1 MKPNVIIIMADQLR
15 FDALG
20 RGFTPNIDSIRE
32 SGVDF
37 RRAYCA
43 CPLCVPAR
51 GAFFTGKY
59 PNTNGSLI
67 NPWLPY
73 DSYYGDVHKGIENL
87 YSMMEKDWCSIH
99 SGKQH
104 LFTEGGKLEDTDPD
118 TVWASTEKTYKEF
131 LAAEGVRMPGGPYFK
146 SPVPEMKGGAY
157 TRVTRYSNAN
167 TGCYDQDEKYYF
179 DRYFADKAVEA
190 IRKRDKSR
198 PLLLNAMFLAPHPP
212 LEIPEPWY
220 SKICDDDFELPE
232 NVGMFYPHQSPLQ
245 MYNLTGV
252 VGARY
257 KRNEWKE
264 SWRVYLGLVA
274 MLDDCVG
281 QVLSALKE
289 EGLYDDSI
297 IIFTADHGEMLG
309 SHSLFQKMCMY
320 EESAHVPLFIRF
332 PESEH
337 KDIDRVVSH
346 IDVLP
351 TLVDYLSIE
360 HDGSFDGRSLI
371 PLIHGDSSDNDDTA
385 YIQFDGNGARS
396 NFQRCIVRGRY
407 KLIVDFFKDET
418 FFELYDVVSDP
429 QETENLLFTGGY
441 DAIAIELCHLL
452 SVHMEETSDMIASPV
467 LNPEE
472 FRRIYGDIPT
482 KR

>member
-1 MKPNVIIIMADQLR
+1 MRPNVIVIMADQLR

-32 SGVDF
+32 HGIDF
-37 RRAYCA
+37 TRAYCA
-43 CPLCVPAR
+43 SPLCVPAR
-51 GAFFTGKY
+51 GAFFTGRH

-73 DSYYGDVHKGIENL
+73 DAYYGDVHKGIDNL
-87 YSMMEKDWCSIH
+87 YTLMEDDWCSIH

-104 LFTEGGKLEDTDPD
+104 LFTEGGKLEDMDAKTI
-118 TVWASTEKTYKEF
+118 WASTEKTYKEY
-131 LAAEGVRMPGGPYFK
+131 LAGEGARMPGGPYFK
-146 SPVPEMKGGAY
+146 SPVPEMKGGTF

-190 IRKRDKSR
+190 IRARDKSK

-220 SKICDDDFELPE
+220 SRISYDDFQLPE
-232 NVGMFYPHQSPLQ
+232 NVGVYYPHQSPLQ

-252 VGARY
+252 IGSRY
-257 KRNEWKE
+257 RKDEWKE

-274 MLDDCVG
+274 MLDSCVG
-281 QVLSALKE
+281 QVLDELKK
-289 EGLYDDSI
+289 EGIYDDSI
-297 IIFTADHGEMLG
+297 IIFTSDHGEMLG
-309 SHSLFQKMCMY
+309 SHALFQKMCMY
-320 EESAHVPLFIRF
+320 EESARVPLFISF
-332 PESEH
+332 PDRKH
-337 KDIDRVVSH
+337 KEIDRVISH

-351 TLVDYLSIE
+351 TLVDYLSLE
-360 HDGSFDGRSLI
+360 HKGTFDGKSLL
-371 PLIHGDSSDNDDTA
+371 PLINGDVFSNDNTA

-396 NFQRCIVRGRY
+396 NFQRCIVKGSY
-407 KLIVDFFKDET
+407 KLIVDYFKDEM

-429 QETENLLFTGGY
+429 GETENLIFTGGY
-441 DAIAIELCHLL
+441 DALALDMLRLL
-452 SVHMEETSDMIASPV
+452 RKHMEETCDMIALPYLS
-467 LNPEE
+467 PEE
-472 FRRIYGDIPT
+472 FRRAY
-482 KR
+482 K